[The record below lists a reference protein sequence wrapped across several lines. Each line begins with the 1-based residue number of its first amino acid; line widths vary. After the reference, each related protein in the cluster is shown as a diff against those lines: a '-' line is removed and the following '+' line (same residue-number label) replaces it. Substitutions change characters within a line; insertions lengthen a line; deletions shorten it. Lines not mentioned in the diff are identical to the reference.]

1 MVVSAFKQHARI
13 NIQFLN
19 LKTITLLFWKGKQL
33 VLLPLV
39 FSKVMGFRQK
49 DLLICWSH
57 MWIHWETTKQQIR
70 ILVTAQFQICKL
82 ASMHSSGHSYCK
94 LKGQSHFSQQPYL
107 GSICL
112 QIGYSIIFSFFL
124 LTCFVFSIFY
134 FLFLFNFFFLG
145 WGC

>member
-39 FSKVMGFRQK
+39 FSKFMGFHQK
-49 DLLICWSH
+49 DLPICWSH

-70 ILVTAQFQICKL
+70 ILVIAQFQICKL
-82 ASMHSSGHSYCK
+82 ASFHSSGHSYRK

-107 GSICL
+107 GRINMPPNWL
-112 QIGYSIIFSFFL
+112 LEHILFFPAYMF
-124 LTCFVFSIFY
+124 CFFY
-134 FLFLFNFFFLG
+134 FPFFFWG
-145 WGC
+145 VVWGC